1 MEQIKLVN
9 EKAHLITWTV
19 IYSAMEGFEERR
31 PVVIGIVET
40 LNSRAK
46 IMAPLT
52 DVLPDELKIGMLMEP
67 VIRRIREEGDAGLI
81 YYGIAYRP
89 ALVNESLGTS

>member
-1 MEQIKLVN
+1 VEQIKLVN
-9 EKAHLITWTV
+9 EKARLITWTV